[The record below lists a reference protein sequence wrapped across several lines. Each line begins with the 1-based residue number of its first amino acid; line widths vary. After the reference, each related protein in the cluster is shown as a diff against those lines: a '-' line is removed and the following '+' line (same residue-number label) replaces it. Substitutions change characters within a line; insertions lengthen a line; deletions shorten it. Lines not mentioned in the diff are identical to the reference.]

1 MGIYISAKLI
11 YGLPYSDL
19 PEEILKIV
27 DNMLD
32 NGELDY
38 ASPYYDAPRNEW
50 IVGVEIG
57 AWKKGHYD
65 LGYEIL
71 KMENYYITLL
81 ALEKIAQVVMLW
93 RFTKRKTES

>member
-1 MGIYISAKLI
+1 MVIDISAKLI
-11 YGLPYSDL
+11 YGLPYSGL

-38 ASPYYDAPRNEW
+38 ASPYYDAPRSKW
-50 IVGVEIG
+50 IVGVEIT

-65 LGYEIL
+65 LGYEISQIDDEIPEIL
-71 KMENYYITLL
+71 VSDDIDLSVYVTPH
-81 ALEKIAQVVMLW
+81 V
-93 RFTKRKTES
+93 S